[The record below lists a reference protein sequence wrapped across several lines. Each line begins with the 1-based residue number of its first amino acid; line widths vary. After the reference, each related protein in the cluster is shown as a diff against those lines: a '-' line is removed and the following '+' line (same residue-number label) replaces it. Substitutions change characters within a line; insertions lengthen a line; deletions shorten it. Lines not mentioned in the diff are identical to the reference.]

1 VTVKITIFDEKGRR
15 VVRVDGWLTAGDVA
29 AMEEAMEE
37 PVRGTRIDLTD
48 LRSADG
54 AGRAALRALEARGAE
69 LLGTRPYLRLLLGEG
84 SGHDGH
90 SDQEPD

>member
-1 VTVKITIFDEKGRR
+1 MTVKITYFDENRRR

-37 PVRGTRIDLTD
+37 RARGARIDLTD

-69 LLGTRPYLRLLLGEG
+69 LWGATPYLRLLLDGG
-84 SGHDGH
+84 SGRDGH
-90 SDQEPD
+90 SDREGD